1 METKSKET
9 AGAGHELALPY
20 SSLAMRAIKS
30 GMTINDIRDM
40 PLQMLL
46 GLLEASADDQLASEE
61 MAEEERDG
69 NYVREATQDDIKAFI

>member
-9 AGAGHELALPY
+9 AGAGHALALPY
-20 SSLAMRAIKS
+20 SSLVMRAIKS

-61 MAEEERDG
+61 MVEEERDG